1 MRTGFNEAG
10 LGTSGPISQNTNR
23 TSYGTS
29 GNRSATLSTYYGGKK
44 STLTESKY
52 IKHIPC
58 EACGSSDA
66 NSLFDDGHQYCFA
79 CETYVAGDGTTTKVS
94 KKPMNKELK
103 FYDSATYLSIVD
115 RSITSATCIAF
126 GVKQDN
132 GKHYYP
138 YYNPDGSMVAI
149 KTRSVE
155 DKAFSVTGDFKDA
168 TLFGQN
174 LFAKSGRYLTICEGE
189 LDALAAYQ
197 MQGSKYPC
205 VSIRSGASGALK
217 DCKAQYEWIDSFEN
231 IVLAFDADEPGQKA
245 AQAVAELFG
254 GKVKIMKHRTGYKD
268 ACDYLENNAS
278 KEFVDTWWGAESY
291 IPDGIVQG
299 NSLWDMV
306 SAPIEKA
313 DCDYPYEA
321 LNKLTYGIRK
331 GELVMVTAGSGLGKS
346 QFLREIVWHI
356 LNKTTDNIGL
366 MFLEEGVRKTA
377 RSLMSLAINKPI
389 HLPDVEVSPEELKDA
404 FDRTLGSDRVYLFDH
419 FGSTSL
425 ENIVNRVRYMAKGLG
440 CGYVFLDH
448 ISIIVSGG
456 DVGDERKALDAIM
469 TKLRMIVQETGI
481 SLICVS
487 HLKRNEGRGH
497 EEGAVTSLA
506 QLRGSGAIAQL
517 SDIVIGLERNGQA
530 EDMIE
535 RNTTSVRVLKNRHS
549 GFTGPAG
556 NILYNGATG
565 RMLEIVDTL

>member
-1 MRTGFNEAG
+1 MTTWTSEDRQICEQDLTRQVLE
-10 LGTSGPISQNTNR
+10 TSGPISQNTNR

-217 DCKAQYEWIDSFEN
+217 DCKS
-231 IVLAFDADEPGQKA
+231 
-245 AQAVAELFG
+245 
-254 GKVKIMKHRTGYKD
+254 
-268 ACDYLENNAS
+268 
-278 KEFVDTWWGAESY
+278 
-291 IPDGIVQG
+291 
-299 NSLWDMV
+299 
-306 SAPIEKA
+306 PI
-313 DCDYPYEA
+313 
-321 LNKLTYGIRK
+321 
-331 GELVMVTAGSGLGKS
+331 
-346 QFLREIVWHI
+346 
-356 LNKTTDNIGL
+356 
-366 MFLEEGVRKTA
+366 
-377 RSLMSLAINKPI
+377 
-389 HLPDVEVSPEELKDA
+389 
-404 FDRTLGSDRVYLFDH
+404 
-419 FGSTSL
+419 
-425 ENIVNRVRYMAKGLG
+425 
-440 CGYVFLDH
+440 
-448 ISIIVSGG
+448 
-456 DVGDERKALDAIM
+456 
-469 TKLRMIVQETGI
+469 
-481 SLICVS
+481 
-487 HLKRNEGRGH
+487 
-497 EEGAVTSLA
+497 
-506 QLRGSGAIAQL
+506 
-517 SDIVIGLERNGQA
+517 
-530 EDMIE
+530 
-535 RNTTSVRVLKNRHS
+535 
-549 GFTGPAG
+549 
-556 NILYNGATG
+556 
-565 RMLEIVDTL
+565 

>member
-23 TSYGTS
+23 TSYGTGGS
-29 GNRSATLSTYYGGKK
+29 RSPTLSTYYGGKK

-425 ENIVNRVRYMAKGLG
+425 ENIVNRVRYMAKGLS

-481 SLICVS
+481 SLVCVS

-535 RNTTSVRVLKNRHS
+535 RNTTSVRVLKNRFS
-549 GFTGPAG
+549 GYTGNCGAL
-556 NILYNGATG
+556 LYNGQTG
-565 RMLEIVDTL
+565 RMLEIKDTL

>member
-535 RNTTSVRVLKNRHS
+535 RNTTSVRVLKNRFS
-549 GFTGPAG
+549 GYTGNCGAL
-556 NILYNGATG
+556 LYNGQTG
-565 RMLEIVDTL
+565 RMLEIKDTL

>member
-535 RNTTSVRVLKNRHS
+535 RNTTSVRVLKNRFS
-549 GFTGPAG
+549 GYTGNCG
-556 NILYNGATG
+556 SLLYNGQTG
-565 RMLEIVDTL
+565 RMLEIKDTL

>member
-23 TSYGTS
+23 TSYGTGGS
-29 GNRSATLSTYYGGKK
+29 RSPTLSTYYGGKK

-115 RSITSATCIAF
+115 RSITSTTCIAF

-155 DKAFSVTGDFKDA
+155 DKAFSVAGDFKDA

-404 FDRTLGSDRVYLFDH
+404 FDSGSYSVPTFFMYNCKENSIEPYELLHIYKVTYSDGLQLDI
-419 FGSTSL
+419 L
-425 ENIVNRVRYMAKGLG
+425 NKENILKTYNIITELSLNFDSDLIVKKYYELQDIYHARILELETQSNKFEEEREHVISTFNTFES
-440 CGYVFLDH
+440 YV
-448 ISIIVSGG
+448 
-456 DVGDERKALDAIM
+456 DEYLSYYKKIALDI
-469 TKLRMIVQETGI
+469 LDI
-481 SLICVS
+481 
-487 HLKRNEGRGH
+487 KR
-497 EEGAVTSLA
+497 
-506 QLRGSGAIAQL
+506 
-517 SDIVIGLERNGQA
+517 A
-530 EDMIE
+530 ED
-535 RNTTSVRVLKNRHS
+535 RNLWTSHSSLTNRTS
-549 GFTGPAG
+549 TFRLSNSPINKSLGF
-556 NILYNGATG
+556 
-565 RMLEIVDTL
+565 

>member
-1 MRTGFNEAG
+1 
-10 LGTSGPISQNTNR
+10 
-23 TSYGTS
+23 
-29 GNRSATLSTYYGGKK
+29 
-44 STLTESKY
+44 LTESKFLY
-52 IKHIPC
+52 HMAC
-58 EACGSSDA
+58 DECGSSDGNA
-66 NSLFDDGHQYCFA
+66 MHSDGHTYCHV
-79 CETYVAGDGTTTKVS
+79 CHTYKARNGEITKDY
-94 KKPMNKELK
+94 KKPMNKELN
-103 FYDSATYLSIVD
+103 FYDTASSRSIVN
-115 RSITSATCIAF
+115 RGITSATCIAF
-126 GVKQDN
+126 GVKQDD

-138 YYNPDGSMVAI
+138 YYDIDGKMVAI
-149 KTRSVE
+149 KTRVVE
-155 DKAFSVTGDFKDA
+155 AKSFSIAGDFKEA

-174 LFAKSGRYLTICEGE
+174 LFTKSGRYLTICEGE

-217 DCKAQYEWIDSFEN
+217 DCKAEYEWIDSFET
-231 IVLAFDADEPGQKA
+231 IILSFDADEPGQKA

-254 GKVKIMKHRTGYKD
+254 GKVKIMKHKTGYKD
-268 ACDYLENNAS
+268 ASDYLENDAS
-278 KEFVDTWWGAESY
+278 KEFIDTWWAAESY
-291 IPDGIVQG
+291 IPDGIIQG
-299 NSLWDMV
+299 NTLWELV
-306 SAPIEKA
+306 SSPIEKA
-313 DCDYPYEA
+313 DCDYPYDGV
-321 LNKLTYGIRK
+321 NKLTYGIRK

-356 LNKTTDNIGL
+356 LNKTSDNVGL

-377 RSLMSLAINKPI
+377 RSLMSLAVNKPI
-389 HLPDVEVSPEELKDA
+389 HLPDVEVTSEELKDA
-404 FDRTLGSDRVYLFDH
+404 FDRTLGTDRLYLFDH

-530 EDMIE
+530 ADMIE
-535 RNTTSVRVLKNRHS
+535 RNTTSVRVLKNRFS
-549 GFTGPAG
+549 GYTGNCG
-556 NILYNGATG
+556 SLLYNGQTG
-565 RMLEIVDTL
+565 RMLEIKDTL

>member
-1 MRTGFNEAG
+1 MSDNKF
-10 LGTSGPISQNTNR
+10 L
-23 TSYGTS
+23 
-29 GNRSATLSTYYGGKK
+29 
-44 STLTESKY
+44 
-52 IKHIPC
+52 KHIPC
-58 EACGSSDA
+58 QSCGSSDA
-66 NSLFDDGHQYCFA
+66 NSLYLDNHQYCFA
-79 CETYVAGDGTTTKVS
+79 CETYVAGDGTITQTKVV
-94 KKPMNKELK
+94 KPMNKDIQ
-103 FYDSATYLSIVD
+103 FYDNASSLSIVS
-115 RSITSATCIAF
+115 RGITSATCIAY
-126 GVKQDN
+126 GVRQDN

-138 YYNPDGSMVAI
+138 YFDAAGVMSAV
-149 KTRSVE
+149 KTRDVE
-155 DKAFSVTGDFKDA
+155 TKSFSIAGDFKEA

-174 LFAKSGRYLTICEGE
+174 LFTKAGRYLTICEGE

-205 VSIRSGASGALK
+205 VSVRNGAQAALK

-231 IVLAFDADEPGQKA
+231 IVICFDADEPGQKA
-245 AQAVAELFG
+245 SQAVAELFG
-254 GKVKIMKHRTGYKD
+254 GKVKVMKHKKGYKD
-268 ACDYLENNAS
+268 ACDYLENGS
-278 KEFVDTWWGAESY
+278 GKEFIDAWWSAESY
-291 IPDGIVQG
+291 VPDGIVQG
-299 NSLWDMV
+299 NTLWDIV

-356 LNKTTDNIGL
+356 LNKTTDKIGL

-377 RSLMSLAINKPI
+377 RSLMSLAVNKPI
-389 HLPDVEVSPEELKDA
+389 HLPDVEISPEELKDA
-404 FDRTLGSDRVYLFDH
+404 FDRTLGSDRIYLFNH

-425 ENIVNRVRYMAKGLG
+425 ENIINRVRYMAKGLN

-448 ISIIVSGG
+448 LSIIVSGG

-487 HLKRNEGRGH
+487 HLKRPESKGH
-497 EEGAVTSLA
+497 EEGAATSLA

-530 EDMIE
+530 QDMIE
-535 RNTTSVRVLKNRHS
+535 RNTTSVRVLKNRFS
-549 GFTGPAG
+549 GYTGGAG
-556 NILYNGATG
+556 SLLYNGQTG
-565 RMLEIVDTL
+565 RMLEIQDTL